1 MTLDELTHLAV
12 EAIDDLK
19 GRDLRQLE
27 VADLTSVTDR
37 MLLVTGT
44 SNRHVKSSANAV
56 IRASK
61 QSGRRPLG
69 IEGLDQAEWVL
80 VDLGDVVVHVMTA
93 QSRAFYQLEKLWSA
107 PGEGDISEPE
117 AGSEDLG
124 AGS

>member
-44 SNRHVKSSANAV
+44 SNRHVKS
-56 IRASK
+56 I
-61 QSGRRPLG
+61 
-69 IEGLDQAEWVL
+69 
-80 VDLGDVVVHVMTA
+80 
-93 QSRAFYQLEKLWSA
+93 A
-107 PGEGDISEPE
+107 PTR
-117 AGSEDLG
+117 
-124 AGS
+124 

>member
-1 MTLDELTHLAV
+1 MTLDELTNLAT

-19 GRDLRQLE
+19 GRDMRQLE

-44 SNRHVKSSANAV
+44 SNRHVKSIANAV
-56 IRASK
+56 IMASK
-61 QSGRRPLG
+61 QAGRRPLG
-69 IEGLDQAEWVL
+69 VEGLDQAEWVL

-107 PGEGDISEPE
+107 PADQSTSNDD
-117 AGSEDLG
+117 AT
-124 AGS
+124 AAH

>member
-1 MTLDELTHLAV
+1 MTLNELTDLAR

-19 GRDLRQLE
+19 GRDTRVLE
-27 VADLTSVTDR
+27 VTELTSVTDR
-37 MLLVTGT
+37 MLITTGT
-44 SNRHVKSSANAV
+44 SARHVKSIANNVITSAKDAG
-56 IRASK
+56 K
-61 QSGRRPLG
+61 RPLG
-69 IEGLDQAEWVL
+69 VEGLDQAEWVL